1 MTDDELELFIGVCN
15 RTGLDPFARQIYA
28 VSRWD
33 KREGRY
39 VMGVQTSIDG
49 LRLIAQRSGEYAGQL
64 GPWWTEDGET
74 WQEVWLSDHP
84 PKAAKVAVPRHGF
97 SEPLYA
103 VATWNEYAQTD
114 KQGNRQGCGPACPPS

>member
-1 MTDDELELFIGVCN
+1 MSEVELAAQSADLARSHSVVPDNKMDLVRRTIAKGVTDDELELFVGVCR

-33 KREGRY
+33 SRERRN
-39 VMGVQTSIDG
+39 VMGIQTSIDG

-74 WQEVWLSDHP
+74 WFDVWL
-84 PKAAKVAVPRHGF
+84 F
-97 SEPLYA
+97 
-103 VATWNEYAQTD
+103 TD
-114 KQGNRQGCGPACPPS
+114 QPPSA